1 MSERVNFRGLK
12 KVEIE
17 WIDSCASK
25 GWGSRDFHL
34 KEFATSSCR
43 STGYVIEDNKKYLAI
58 AQSISDDTHNISD
71 LISIPKVAITKV
83 KILK

>member
-1 MSERVNFRGLK
+1 MPKVNYRGLK

-25 GWGSRDFHL
+25 GWGTRDFHL
-34 KEFATSSCR
+34 KEFAYSKCR
-43 STGYVIEDNKKYLAI
+43 STGYVIEDTKKYIAI
-58 AQSISDDTHNISD
+58 AQSIGDDTHNMSD
-71 LISIPKVAITKV
+71 LISIPRVAIKKI